1 MGRPRKALHSVLP
14 TTERFAQGGI
24 VIENTENENSEI
36 RTRAKVKWPT
46 TVHRLHGR
54 DKITASQFLC
64 ALDLQY
70 VHQAAI
76 GSPQVVSQ
84 YSDMVSHGSVQSAF
98 ARKED
103 AWAAYNAAARLLD
116 EHIWAEVR
124 RIVIEGEA
132 PKTRTAL
139 RRLKKGLDAL
149 EDWGGLRR
157 SFND

>member
-14 TTERFAQGGI
+14 TSERYRQGGI

-36 RTRAKVKWPT
+36 RSRAKVKWPT
-46 TVHRLHGR
+46 TIHRLHGR
-54 DKITASQFLC
+54 DKITVAQFLC

-116 EHIWAEVR
+116 KQVWAEVR

-139 RRLKKGLDAL
+139 RRLKKGLDEL
-149 EDWGGLRR
+149 DEWGGLRK

>member
-14 TTERFAQGGI
+14 TSERYRQGGI

-36 RTRAKVKWPT
+36 RARAKVKWPT
-46 TVHRLHGR
+46 TIHRLHGR
-54 DKITASQFLC
+54 DKITVNQFLC

-70 VHQAAI
+70 AHNAAI

-103 AWAAYNAAARLLD
+103 AWAAFNAAARLLD
-116 EHIWAEVR
+116 KQVWSEVR

-139 RRLKKGLDAL
+139 RRLRKGLDAL
-149 EDWGGLRR
+149 DDWGGLRQ

>member
-1 MGRPRKALHSVLP
+1 MARPRKALHSVLP
-14 TTERFAQGGI
+14 TSERYRQGGI

-36 RTRAKVKWPT
+36 RARAKVKWPT
-46 TVHRLHGR
+46 TIHRLHGR
-54 DKITASQFLC
+54 DKITVNQFLC

-70 VHQAAI
+70 VHAAAI

-103 AWAAYNAAARLLD
+103 AWAAFNAAARLLD
-116 EHIWAEVR
+116 KQVWSEVR
-124 RIVIEGEA
+124 RIVNEGEA

-139 RRLKKGLDAL
+139 RRLRKGLDAL
-149 EDWGGLRR
+149 DDWGGLRQ